1 MRISIL
7 FILSLVLFS
16 CARSGEKSNS
26 ASNNEILNHYDGPI
40 IDMHIHAY
48 SEESGGFFFGV
59 EHPETLRGQTFKGV
73 ENVEEHKE
81 ETMARFKKNNIVK
94 AVVTDGGLWKEEF
107 PDHLIIANSNQSLSA
122 LRALHKNGEL
132 EVLAELS
139 PFYQG
144 TKADDRKLRGYFK
157 LAAELQIPVGL
168 HIFPG
173 GPPGGIY
180 QMGLTKMRVA
190 NAHPEQ
196 IEEVLVANPG
206 MKLYIMHG
214 GWPFLDEMK
223 ALMYAHPQLYVDIA
237 TINWILTE
245 TEFHQYLKG
254 LVDAGFGKRI
264 LYGTDQMVWPQT
276 IDIGFASVNSA
287 DFLSWK
293 QKEDIFFN
301 NAAHFLELDVE
312 EISQFKN
319 PPKAKKE

>member
-1 MRISIL
+1 MKSCSL
-7 FILSLVLFS
+7 FVLALLIFS
-16 CARSGEKSNS
+16 CVDSSKKSDPSLDNS
-26 ASNNEILNHYDGPI
+26 IMNYYDGPI

-59 EHPETLRGQTFKGV
+59 EHPRTLRGETYSGAKNAEELKEKTF
-73 ENVEEHKE
+73 
-81 ETMARFKKNNIVK
+81 ARFEKHNIVK
-94 AVVTDGGLWKEEF
+94 AVVTDGGVWKEDIPEK
-107 PDHLIIANSNQSLSA
+107 LIIANSKMSPAA
-122 LRALHKNGEL
+122 LRQKHKDGEL

-144 TKADDRKLRGYFK
+144 MKADNRKLKPYFN
-157 LAAELQIPVGL
+157 LATELQIPVGF

-173 GPPGGIY
+173 GPPGGLY
-180 QMGLTKMRVA
+180 QMGLTEMRVA

-196 IEEVLVANPG
+196 LEEVLVAHPG
-206 MKLYIMHG
+206 MKVYIMHG

-223 ALMYAHPQLYVDIA
+223 ALMYTHPQIYVDIA
-237 TINWILTE
+237 VINWILPE
-245 TEFHQYLKG
+245 AEFHKYLKG

-276 IDIGFASVNSA
+276 IDIGIASVNSA
-287 DFLSWK
+287 EFLSWD

-312 EISQFKN
+312 EITRFKH
-319 PPKAKKE
+319 PPKEK